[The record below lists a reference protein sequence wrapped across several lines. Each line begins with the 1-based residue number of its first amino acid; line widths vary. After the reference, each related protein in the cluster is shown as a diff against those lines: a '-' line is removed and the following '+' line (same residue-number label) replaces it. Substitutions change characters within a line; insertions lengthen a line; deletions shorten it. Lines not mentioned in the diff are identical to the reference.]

1 MFSGGDYLEI
11 NNYKNISDSFSGAI
25 EHMQGISNL
34 TSRLDLS
41 PMHNAQNEIQS
52 IGLIA
57 NKMMEQ
63 VRTPLFEIQS
73 NFHLNGLLDAFNQL
87 NKIKLPVIDFHAT
100 RGVSGM
106 SDSISR
112 LSNIGILQPGA
123 CTEMAKVIIKFN
135 QMQTKI
141 DLSVITKYLNTIS
154 GIAIPLQH
162 LSEQIQ
168 SMNLS
173 QYDLSSLIPNTSYI
187 LESIRAK
194 SVDISAVNFTAI
206 TDVLSNMTFE
216 EIDIEEDGSVKY
228 QNESYTRD
236 DVQDIVNKALH
247 ESNILIQQSSTE
259 INALLTE
266 LKKYKQQPLYQQILI
281 NLLCG
286 IVLFLA
292 TPIMQAAQE
301 SITNII
307 VENKTKIIKLIKIEY
322 QNLKLEE
329 NEQGQYRLVKTDEM
343 MVRITNMKNSQS
355 VGLVNFGTVAK
366 VLYKNKS
373 WSLIEYE
380 NDNEEII
387 TGWVY
392 TRYLEKLNN

>member
-1 MFSGGDYLEI
+1 MEEIIWKI

-135 QMQTKI
+135 QMQGKV

-154 GIAIPLQH
+154 GIA
-162 LSEQIQ
+162 
-168 SMNLS
+168 
-173 QYDLSSLIPNTSYI
+173 SLFIALKWLDT
-187 LESIRAK
+187 
-194 SVDISAVNFTAI
+194 
-206 TDVLSNMTFE
+206 
-216 EIDIEEDGSVKY
+216 KY
-228 QNESYTRD
+228 
-236 DVQDIVNKALH
+236 
-247 ESNILIQQSSTE
+247 
-259 INALLTE
+259 
-266 LKKYKQQPLYQQILI
+266 
-281 NLLCG
+281 
-286 IVLFLA
+286 
-292 TPIMQAAQE
+292 
-301 SITNII
+301 
-307 VENKTKIIKLIKIEY
+307 
-322 QNLKLEE
+322 
-329 NEQGQYRLVKTDEM
+329 
-343 MVRITNMKNSQS
+343 
-355 VGLVNFGTVAK
+355 
-366 VLYKNKS
+366 
-373 WSLIEYE
+373 
-380 NDNEEII
+380 
-387 TGWVY
+387 
-392 TRYLEKLNN
+392 